1 MRGAAIV
8 TGAAGG
14 IGKAICRRLGED
26 GFHVVA
32 VDLVAELDSV
42 VADLEADGLAA
53 TPVVADLISVDGRAL
68 VADSVAGTGLP
79 LTALINN
86 AGITRDARLV
96 NLSEDDFAAV
106 IEVNLA
112 APYEL
117 SRMLVPTMAAGSIVN
132 ISSRSYLGSF
142 GQFNYAMSK
151 GGLVGLTRALALQAA
166 PAVRVNAVAPGLIA
180 TEMSMAIPEEQLSK
194 MIGSIPLGRMGDPSE
209 VADLVGFLCSEKSS
223 YLTGEVIVI
232 GGGRSLAQ

>member
-1 MRGAAIV
+1 
-8 TGAAGG
+8 
-14 IGKAICRRLGED
+14 
-26 GFHVVA
+26 
-32 VDLVAELDSV
+32 
-42 VADLEADGLAA
+42 
-53 TPVVADLISVDGRAL
+53 
-68 VADSVAGTGLP
+68 
-79 LTALINN
+79 
-86 AGITRDARLV
+86 
-96 NLSEDDFAAV
+96 
-106 IEVNLA
+106 
-112 APYEL
+112 
-117 SRMLVPTMAAGSIVN
+117 MAAGSIVN

-180 TEMSMAIPEEQLSK
+180 TEMSLAIPEEQLAK

>member
-117 SRMLVPTMAAGSIVN
+117 SRMLVPMMEAGSIVN

-180 TEMSMAIPEEQLSK
+180 TEMSLAIPEEQLAK

-209 VADLVGFLCSEKSS
+209 VADLVGFLCSERSS

>member
-1 MRGAAIV
+1 MSGVAIV

-26 GFHVVA
+26 GLHVVA
-32 VDLVAELDSV
+32 VDLVAELESLV
-42 VADLEADGLAA
+42 SDLEGDGLAV
-53 TPVVADLISVDGRAL
+53 TPVTADLTSADGRAV
-68 VADSVAGTGLP
+68 VAESTAGVGLP

-106 IEVNLA
+106 LEVNLA

-117 SRMLVPTMAAGSIVN
+117 SRMLVPMMAAGSVVN

-151 GGLVGLTRALALQAA
+151 GGLVGLTRSLALQAA

-180 TEMSMAIPEEQLSK
+180 TEMSLAIPEDQLAR

-209 VADLVGFLCSEKSS
+209 VADLVAFLCSEESS